1 MKILIYIPDLNQKSG
16 GTTAYIKFLATVLKS
31 KCHIDIVTCHKEN
44 EIKPNDNII
53 HFIRHNLFGF
63 LDIKKIILN
72 IGPDVLHVNTCWL
85 PIASF
90 ITSLAYKRNISIIY
104 STHGMLEPWIM
115 KRHAY
120 TRKKPA
126 MLLYQRR
133 ALNMADCIIAT
144 SESEKGHIKELGIK
158 SDIRVIPLGIEI
170 NKYTFKKSWVKKK
183 TILFLSRLHVK
194 KGIEIL
200 LHAAYGIKD
209 ILTDYNIIIAGEG
222 DKKYTLKLKKL
233 VNELKLNDI
242 ISFAGGVYGKEK
254 IRLLQQAD
262 ILVLPTYSENFGI
275 VVIEALACGTPVITT
290 TGTPWKELY
299 DRNCGWWVKPTVEDI
314 TKALTEYTKK
324 TDDELMTMGK
334 NGRKL
339 VEEKYT
345 AEIMANRTLA
355 LYKEITANKRNKL

>member
-1 MKILIYIPDLNQKSG
+1 MSIITSISKHDVKLEGCNIYNIDYKI
-16 GTTAYIKFLATVLKS
+16 
-31 KCHIDIVTCHKEN
+31 KCIFK
-44 EIKPNDNII
+44 
-53 HFIRHNLFGF
+53 
-63 LDIKKIILN
+63 IKKAIKKDFPDIIQ
-72 IGPDVLHVNTCWL
+72 VNGCWHPITVIMVFWAKFYRIPVTYRTC
-85 PIASF
+85 
-90 ITSLAYKRNISIIY
+90 
-104 STHGMLEPWIM
+104 GMLEPWIM

-144 SESEKGHIKELGIK
+144 SESEKEHIKELGIK
-158 SDIRVIPLGIEI
+158 SNIRIIPLGIEI
-170 NKYTFKKSWVKKK
+170 NEYTVKKSWAKKK
-183 TILFLSRLHVK
+183 NILFLSRLHVK

-242 ISFAGGVYGKEK
+242 ISFTGGVYGEEK

-275 VVIEALACGTPVITT
+275 VIIEALACGTPVITT

-324 TDDELMTMGK
+324 SDDELMTMGK